1 MHHID
6 PVSSLGSRRE
16 FLRKCGMGLGGLALA
31 SLLQRDL
38 YAGQINV
45 NPLHPLAA
53 RRPPLP
59 CKAKRVIHIFANGG
73 ASQVDT
79 FDRKIA
85 LDKYHGKTL
94 PGDYI
99 ATERK
104 TGAAF
109 RSPFTWKRYGKS
121 GLEVSELFEKTAAHA
136 VGF

>member
-1 MHHID
+1 MNHLD
-6 PVSSLGSRRE
+6 PLSLGSRRE
-16 FLRKCGMGLGGLALA
+16 FLRRVGMGLGGVAMA
-31 SLLQRDL
+31 SLLQQELRGTEIKVD
-38 YAGQINV
+38 
-45 NPLHPLAA
+45 PLHPLAA
-53 RRPPLP
+53 RKAPLP

-121 GLEVSELFEKTAAHA
+121 GLEVSEIGRAH
-136 VGF
+136 V